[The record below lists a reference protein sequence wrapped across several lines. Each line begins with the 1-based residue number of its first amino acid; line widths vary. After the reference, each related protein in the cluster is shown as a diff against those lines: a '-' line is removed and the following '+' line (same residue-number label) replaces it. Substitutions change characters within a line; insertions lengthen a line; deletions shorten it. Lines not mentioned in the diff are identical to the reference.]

1 MSPSIIFVNM
11 TNAGTNTIFV
21 KFYDNGDEVPPG
33 VVSLAPATGGSCGS
47 VTYKKVNPGTSS
59 HGFGY
64 VMYPRGK
71 EVEASFTVT
80 FS

>member
-1 MSPSIIFVNM
+1 MPTSIIVVNV
-11 TNAGTNTIFV
+11 TNTGSNTLFV
-21 KFYDNGDEVPPG
+21 KFYNNGVETHLG
-33 VVSLAPATGGSCGS
+33 LVSLTPATGGSWGT
-47 VTYKKVNPGTSS
+47 VTYKKVDPGTSS